1 MKFIEELKRRN
12 VIKATIAYLVVA
24 WVLIQVLTNILPIFE
39 APAWVLKTLMI
50 LFAAGLPVW
59 VLFSWIYEVT
69 PEGLKKTDQVSTDI
83 SITSTTNKR
92 LNIIIVFMLIIAIGT
107 NFLKS
112 GDRPVSEQVAAVEP
126 GYENTIAVMPFLDM
140 SPNKDQEYYS
150 DGIAVEILNSLCKF
164 KELRVVARTSSF
176 SFKNSNED
184 IRTIG
189 SKLNANHILEGSVQK
204 QGNKI
209 LISVRL
215 LNALDGYTLFSE
227 SYVDE
232 IENVFLM
239 QSRIAHDIA
248 EKISSKLVLRNELLP
263 PKKINPRSYELFLKG
278 KLQFI
283 SGPLNMKPE
292 EVFRA
297 KKYFENAL
305 ELDPEFAEASA
316 YLSLVYFNLA
326 DWALSGRNGI
336 NRTVA
341 LDSAKLLAIK
351 AHDLDSMSS
360 GAHLAMGSYYF
371 HEYNWIQAE
380 REKRKAVTLNPGG
393 GEEKFNLASFLA
405 QFGHTEEALALDR
418 EALKLDPLD
427 DRAQIKYIRDL
438 YYAKKWEEAIKR
450 CEALISENRALNGA
464 YQFMYISYADMG
476 QLEKA
481 GDALSKLMELTNQ
494 DQIAFIF
501 GNNDFKTAVLKMFE
515 HDASAHFQ
523 LLRNP
528 MHRAVFYAYIEDREN
543 TLKYLNESYNNR
555 EPLISFIRGARFDFI
570 REDPRFEALYRMA
583 GFKTYDDYQLDKGR
597 FSASL

>member
-1 MKFIEELKRRN
+1 
-12 VIKATIAYLVVA
+12 
-24 WVLIQVLTNILPIFE
+24 
-39 APAWVLKTLMI
+39 
-50 LFAAGLPVW
+50 
-59 VLFSWIYEVT
+59 
-69 PEGLKKTDQVSTDI
+69 
-83 SITSTTNKR
+83 
-92 LNIIIVFMLIIAIGT
+92 
-107 NFLKS
+107 
-112 GDRPVSEQVAAVEP
+112 
-126 GYENTIAVMPFLDM
+126 
-140 SPNKDQEYYS
+140 
-150 DGIAVEILNSLCKF
+150 
-164 KELRVVARTSSF
+164 
-176 SFKNSNED
+176 
-184 IRTIG
+184 
-189 SKLNANHILEGSVQK
+189 
-204 QGNKI
+204 
-209 LISVRL
+209 
-215 LNALDGYTLFSE
+215 
-227 SYVDE
+227 
-232 IENVFLM
+232 
-239 QSRIAHDIA
+239 
-248 EKISSKLVLRNELLP
+248 
-263 PKKINPRSYELFLKG
+263 
-278 KLQFI
+278 
-283 SGPLNMKPE
+283 
-292 EVFRA
+292 
-297 KKYFENAL
+297 
-305 ELDPEFAEASA
+305 
-316 YLSLVYFNLA
+316 
-326 DWALSGRNGI
+326 
-336 NRTVA
+336 
-341 LDSAKLLAIK
+341 
-351 AHDLDSMSS
+351 
-360 GAHLAMGSYYF
+360 MGSYYF

-555 EPLISFIRGARFDFI
+555 EPMISFIRGARFDFI

-597 FSASL
+597 LSASL